1 MKYIINLKLFGLIL
15 IFITSCGLKTQH
27 DVVNNENHLIYQE
40 NIGNEI
46 IEREYSFNNIYDL
59 INKIIII
66 NDNWAGQ
73 SFTFVI
79 ENGDY
84 YIYRKINGSGVPY
97 IGKIVYNAIIES
109 DYKIKFY
116 EIIETSEHIKKEYN
130 SEIFELY
137 INKEIKLYING
148 LQLNINYIY

>member
-1 MKYIINLKLFGLIL
+1 MKHIINIKMFGLIL
-15 IFITSCGLKTQH
+15 MFITSCGLKGQPNNI
-27 DVVNNENHLIYQE
+27 NNENHLIYQE
-40 NIGNEI
+40 NIENEI
-46 IEREYSFNNIYDL
+46 TEREYSFNNIYDL
-59 INKIIII
+59 INKIILI

-97 IGKIVYNAIIES
+97 IGTIVYNAIIES

-116 EIIETSEHIKKEYN
+116 EIVDTSENIKNEYN
-130 SEIFELY
+130 NEIFELY
-137 INKEIKLYING
+137 INKEIRFYING
-148 LQLNINYIY
+148 LQLKINYID

>member
-1 MKYIINLKLFGLIL
+1 MKHIINIKMFGLIL
-15 IFITSCGLKTQH
+15 MFITSCGLKGQPIKI
-27 DVVNNENHLIYQE
+27 NNENHLIYQE
-40 NIGNEI
+40 NIENEI
-46 IEREYSFNNIYDL
+46 TEREYSFNNIYDL
-59 INKIIII
+59 INKIILI

-97 IGKIVYNAIIES
+97 IGTIVYNAIIES

-116 EIIETSEHIKKEYN
+116 EIVDTSENIKNEYN
-130 SEIFELY
+130 NEIFELY
-137 INKEIKLYING
+137 INKEIRFYING
-148 LQLNINYIY
+148 LQLKINYID